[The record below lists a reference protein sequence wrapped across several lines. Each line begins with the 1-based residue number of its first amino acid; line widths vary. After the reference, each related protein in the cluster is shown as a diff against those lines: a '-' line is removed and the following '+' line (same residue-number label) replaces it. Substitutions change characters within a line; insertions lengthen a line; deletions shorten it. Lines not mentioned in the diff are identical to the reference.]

1 MGSIRPSQK
10 SLVIPEIVLIQTFPE
25 KFVYLNMLEQGIVLM
40 VVGMGVV
47 FCFLILLVLA
57 VQIMGVVLRNI
68 VSLEPEPASANQV
81 SAMAQDD
88 SAIVAVAAAQRHRSS
103 RN

>member
-1 MGSIRPSQK
+1 
-10 SLVIPEIVLIQTFPE
+10 
-25 KFVYLNMLEQGIVLM
+25 MLEQGVVLM

-47 FCFLILLVLA
+47 FCFLVLLVLA

-68 VSLEPEPASANQV
+68 VPLDPEPSIANQV
-81 SAMAQDD
+81 SATVQDD
-88 SAIVAVAAAQRHRSS
+88 STIVAVAAAQRHRRS